1 MFYTLLYFVCSKS
14 DDVFSPAQKCTSFR
28 LKIIFSEKSTNEF
41 LTHRRQIK
49 IMYSSHHPRALLSAT
64 VPRFCC
70 RCSSSKSE
78 KKSKKLKKY
87 RIREEEGK
95 EVKEGG
101 GGRRSRRESVFG
113 FSLVLGSFFFS
124 PSSDD
129 GMSSNSLLAFAFDDD
144 DSEYKLFTGKAS
156 NVFQFE
162 VPKDWVI
169 AIDRPVEEKQKKKA
183 ETKVVVGQFKTV
195 DTMSVRLEIAD
206 ESVRKA
212 FALAEEKKD
221 AKYIEQEFTKEEREA
236 AAGKIAQDVIVGVEN
251 NRSGV
256 MKFVNVGDENENTT
270 KRIERDGKAYYVF
283 QSISEVCRAEI
294 TEIGGGKKIC
304 IGPRGDEID
313 TIERRAMTVV
323 TVPDANDGSYFVL
336 KMSAKVDRWEETKEK
351 FERAAETFRM
361 L

>member
-1 MFYTLLYFVCSKS
+1 MYE
-14 DDVFSPAQKCTSFR
+14 FSPQNYFFR
-28 LKIIFSEKSTNEF
+28 KSTNEF

-49 IMYSSHHPRALLSAT
+49 IMYSSHHHHALLSAT

-78 KKSKKLKKY
+78 RKLKKLKKY

-101 GGRRSRRESVFG
+101 GRSRRESVVF
-113 FSLVLGSFFFS
+113 FPLVLGSFFFS
-124 PSSDD
+124 PSSKDA
-129 GMSSNSLLAFAFDDD
+129 MSSNSLLAFAFDDD